1 MSKATC
7 SAFSLAEHIYFYEL
21 RLLVFGNDH
30 LADTLAW
37 LNGLRFLA
45 EVDEDYTYLAAVICI
60 NSAWGIQYGQSRLRA
75 RPLRGRICAS

>member
-1 MSKATC
+1 MSKSAC
-7 SAFSLAEHIYFYEL
+7 SAFSFAEYIYFYEL

-45 EVDEDYTYLAAVICI
+45 EVNEDNTYLAAVVCI
-60 NSAWGIQYGQSRLRA
+60 NSTWGIQYGQSTFEGKTAAGADL
-75 RPLRGRICAS
+75 